1 MRLSRVSESSDDRA
15 CRKFLAGIRVGDVCG
30 GTAAEVTGH
39 GVSVTLDGF
48 PGRPLGT
55 VGSLD
60 ASWIRRPNL
69 EPGQRI
75 TARVLSVDVD
85 RARVFLSTAATAH
98 SELWAFL
105 ASLHPGERMT
115 GTIASIERFG
125 VFVALD
131 EGPGHP
137 VFPGVGFITFP
148 ELSWRHF
155 EDPSE
160 VVRVGERVTCEFLQF
175 DTTNGEARL
184 SLRATLPDP
193 FGEFADR
200 TEVGRTLRGRVTKLV
215 PFGAFVEVADGVVG
229 LVHLREL
236 ADTAVEA
243 PEEVVRTGDGITVVV
258 IEVDRPGRRLH
269 LSRRRVPGARQSDG

>member
-1 MRLSRVSESSDDRA
+1 MSESSDDQAA
-15 CRKFLAGIRVGDVCG
+15 CREFLAGVRVGDVCD
-30 GTAAEVTGH
+30 GTAAEVTH
-39 GVSVTLDGF
+39 REVRVTLDGF

-55 VGSLD
+55 VGPLD
-60 ASWIRRPNL
+60 TSWIRRPDV

-85 RARVFLSTAATAH
+85 GARVFLSTAATEHA
-98 SELWAFL
+98 ELWAFL

-115 GTIASIERFG
+115 GTIASIEPFG

-131 EGPGHP
+131 DGPGHP